1 MDYDEAIGRSIPF
14 LQELEKKLDLPLK
27 SAAPSSRASNSR
39 QNKLPN
45 NPQETH
51 GAPPIKTPHQTM
63 LTHRS
68 RSH

>member
-1 MDYDEAIGRSIPF
+1 MDYDEAITQSIPSP
-14 LQELEKKLDLPLK
+14 QELENKLGLPLT
-27 SAAPSSRASNSR
+27 SAAPSRSPLHAR

-51 GAPPIKTPHQTM
+51 GAPPIKTPRQTK

>member
-1 MDYDEAIGRSIPF
+1 VDHDEAIKRSIPSP
-14 LQELEKKLDLPLK
+14 QELENKLTLPLT
-27 SAAPSSRASNSR
+27 SAAPSRSPLSAR

-51 GAPPIKTPHQTM
+51 GAPPTETPQQTN